1 MLHTWKPQLKR
12 CYSLIEPSA
21 TSTSTR
27 LFNWIFL
34 SCQRD
39 RHPFYAC
46 CVWLLVFCTFAR
58 FHGICLGNK
67 VARARIKVM
76 NGFPRGPTTTSILV
90 TSSSIQK
97 WIWPGL
103 ITIHRSTNIR
113 VPMWYFTQSH
123 TLKMIFL
130 FGYIKEA
137 SLSFWLF
144 IHLMLFFFFLV
155 CHRANVLIGQCFR
168 RLWSNLPYWWLQ
180 KKSHHHQF
188 CLLHQDK
195 KTVEPEHTFYKPAW
209 L

>member
-103 ITIHRSTNIR
+103 VVFPLVYWIFFSIMTAHLFWAPPLGHVARRKPCRNQ
-113 VPMWYFTQSH
+113 VDCYFV
-123 TLKMIFL
+123 LKREHDYL
-130 FGYIKEA
+130 
-137 SLSFWLF
+137 
-144 IHLMLFFFFLV
+144 
-155 CHRANVLIGQCFR
+155 VLIFIGA
-168 RLWSNLPYWWLQ
+168 NQ
-180 KKSHHHQF
+180 KFQ
-188 CLLHQDK
+188 
-195 KTVEPEHTFYKPAW
+195 T
-209 L
+209 

>member
-103 ITIHRSTNIR
+103 LWLVDLNYNFECDWLIELPDNNLESEFFENRSFFEAMTIEKIEILISND
-113 VPMWYFTQSH
+113 
-123 TLKMIFL
+123 
-130 FGYIKEA
+130 
-137 SLSFWLF
+137 
-144 IHLMLFFFFLV
+144 
-155 CHRANVLIGQCFR
+155 ANVWAVR
-168 RLWSNLPYWWLQ
+168 N
-180 KKSHHHQF
+180 
-188 CLLHQDK
+188 
-195 KTVEPEHTFYKPAW
+195 
-209 L
+209 

>member
-39 RHPFYAC
+39 RHPLYAC

-58 FHGICLGNK
+58 FHGIWLGNK

-97 WIWPGL
+97 WLWPGL
-103 ITIHRSTNIR
+103 SFLSTSRRCSLNSSNRSDEGL
-113 VPMWYFTQSH
+113 
-123 TLKMIFL
+123 TLETSAF
-130 FGYIKEA
+130 
-137 SLSFWLF
+137 LSFT
-144 IHLMLFFFFLV
+144 V
-155 CHRANVLIGQCFR
+155 ANLRFQPSC
-168 RLWSNLPYWWLQ
+168 
-180 KKSHHHQF
+180 
-188 CLLHQDK
+188 
-195 KTVEPEHTFYKPAW
+195 
-209 L
+209 

>member
-12 CYSLIEPSA
+12 YYSLIEPSA

-34 SCQRD
+34 SCRRD

-103 ITIHRSTNIR
+103 IETTAKPGALSHAGFARWLECHGHHRGSSRNA
-113 VPMWYFTQSH
+113 
-123 TLKMIFL
+123 
-130 FGYIKEA
+130 KEGL
-137 SLSFWLF
+137 SISISNWLSF
-144 IHLMLFFFFLV
+144 
-155 CHRANVLIGQCFR
+155 
-168 RLWSNLPYWWLQ
+168 P
-180 KKSHHHQF
+180 
-188 CLLHQDK
+188 
-195 KTVEPEHTFYKPAW
+195 
-209 L
+209 

>member
-103 ITIHRSTNIR
+103 LIPKICCLKFIFSRSPVIQNLRYHRKLEKKIGVRPTSRPGLNVNEVFVAAEKYTHPQQLR
-113 VPMWYFTQSH
+113 T
-123 TLKMIFL
+123 
-130 FGYIKEA
+130 
-137 SLSFWLF
+137 
-144 IHLMLFFFFLV
+144 V
-155 CHRANVLIGQCFR
+155 CVCCRGGH
-168 RLWSNLPYWWLQ
+168 
-180 KKSHHHQF
+180 
-188 CLLHQDK
+188 
-195 KTVEPEHTFYKPAW
+195 
-209 L
+209 

>member
-103 ITIHRSTNIR
+103 VNIANKLLNMEEEENHVLQNITRQALFQQNSEKASPFQTMRQKIDKNKH
-113 VPMWYFTQSH
+113 
-123 TLKMIFL
+123 LK
-130 FGYIKEA
+130 E
-137 SLSFWLF
+137 SL
-144 IHLMLFFFFLV
+144 
-155 CHRANVLIGQCFR
+155 VL
-168 RLWSNLPYWWLQ
+168 L
-180 KKSHHHQF
+180 
-188 CLLHQDK
+188 
-195 KTVEPEHTFYKPAW
+195 
-209 L
+209 

>member
-58 FHGICLGNK
+58 FHGICFGNK

-103 ITIHRSTNIR
+103 YGCMAYIVLDLSGRYSWIIFANSPVFPITKKGKTAKVFCRR
-113 VPMWYFTQSH
+113 VPRNSTAIGSN
-123 TLKMIFL
+123 
-130 FGYIKEA
+130 
-137 SLSFWLF
+137 SLMTPLNF
-144 IHLMLFFFFLV
+144 MLFVPRWLQASRV
-155 CHRANVLIGQCFR
+155 CRLIGWFKR
-168 RLWSNLPYWWLQ
+168 KMLS
-180 KKSHHHQF
+180 
-188 CLLHQDK
+188 
-195 KTVEPEHTFYKPAW
+195 
-209 L
+209 

>member
-103 ITIHRSTNIR
+103 TTNLR
-113 VPMWYFTQSH
+113 LLPAE
-123 TLKMIFL
+123 TLRKKDQPISPRHSIKFL
-130 FGYIKEA
+130 KSGFLTRNLYMSKQIYIKNCTP
-137 SLSFWLF
+137 
-144 IHLMLFFFFLV
+144 FL
-155 CHRANVLIGQCFR
+155 RG
-168 RLWSNLPYWWLQ
+168 
-180 KKSHHHQF
+180 
-188 CLLHQDK
+188 
-195 KTVEPEHTFYKPAW
+195 
-209 L
+209 

>member
-39 RHPFYAC
+39 RHPLYAC

-58 FHGICLGNK
+58 FHGIWLGNK

-76 NGFPRGPTTTSILV
+76 NGFPRGPTTTSVLV

-103 ITIHRSTNIR
+103 VENPSERL
-113 VPMWYFTQSH
+113 YFLGQYTSG
-123 TLKMIFL
+123 KA
-130 FGYIKEA
+130 K
-137 SLSFWLF
+137 
-144 IHLMLFFFFLV
+144 
-155 CHRANVLIGQCFR
+155 VLIKGCLQMR
-168 RLWSNLPYWWLQ
+168 SEDSYEVAGWLLQ
-180 KKSHHHQF
+180 KHIEGCKCMHH
-188 CLLHQDK
+188 
-195 KTVEPEHTFYKPAW
+195 KTIELTCRET
-209 L
+209 